1 MRRRDEREC
10 RVERRHNTRHVE
22 SSRAFL
28 RSIARFCTSTD
39 FSSNENRTEP
49 KFERPLSNFSV
60 YPPLRRRGRGEGGSI
75 SLDPNNNRSWN
86 GLHLDSLVET
96 ENNRKNGAIFD
107 YLRKIFIYVMIPFLL
122 EIYFLECIN
131 DSNYKIRYIKFYS

>member
-1 MRRRDEREC
+1 MLASTGGISGGGFFLSSDRCVAETSES
-10 RVERRHNTRHVE
+10 VEWRGGTTQGTSSQVE
-22 SSRAFL
+22 LFFARSRA
-28 RSIARFCTSTD
+28 CTSTD

-107 YLRKIFIYVMIPFLL
+107 YLRKIFIYVVIPF
-122 EIYFLECIN
+122 
-131 DSNYKIRYIKFYS
+131 